1 MIPLL
6 SWKCSASIRL
16 NVMGERRKRHFYLIA
31 TLLRVNSTSLC
42 NKVIWET
49 GNVGL
54 HWPGSC
60 RCTPNRPAAA
70 RCNCIPCPDSWCC
83 CSSVGSA
90 SSRSS
95 ANGTTERCTQ
105 TIHTSLCSDTLT
117 ASLVFAP
124 APGRWQR
131 LCRQAA
137 AAHRFISAWAW
148 TAPRCYVPPVRE
160 EWKLLL

>member
-1 MIPLL
+1 M
-6 SWKCSASIRL
+6 WRASGE
-16 NVMGERRKRHFYLIA
+16 NVTLPDRHPV
-31 TLLRVNSTSLC
+31 TCQKHVLR

-60 RCTPNRPAAA
+60 RCTPSRPAAS

-83 CSSVGSA
+83 CSLVGSA

-105 TIHTSLCSDTLT
+105 HIHTSLCSEALT

-124 APGRWQR
+124 TPGQR
-131 LCRQAA
+131 QRVCRQAA
-137 AAHRFISAWAW
+137 VVHRFISVWARTERGAAFLQSMRSGN
-148 TAPRCYVPPVRE
+148 TAVTAAAAPL
-160 EWKLLL
+160 WSG